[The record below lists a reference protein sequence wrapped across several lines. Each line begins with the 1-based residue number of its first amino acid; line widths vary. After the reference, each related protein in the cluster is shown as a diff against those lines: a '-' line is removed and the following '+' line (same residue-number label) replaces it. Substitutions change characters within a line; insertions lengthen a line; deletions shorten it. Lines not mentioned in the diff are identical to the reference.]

1 MGYNYLLIRKKDRVV
16 EYAIYSY
23 NEDGSINDL
32 EDVVILGKDEW
43 IVDYIRKYY
52 WALFCKQKQN
62 YN

>member
-1 MGYNYLLIRKKDRVV
+1 MGYNYSLIRKKDRVV

-52 WALFCKQKQN
+52 WVLFTKIKTS
-62 YN
+62 